1 MVVVMRAQTEIAAA
15 ESTKPVKWRLKFIF
29 WLDAALL
36 VSVCALQTL
45 HFTGLV
51 LHEWLGLAVVPLI
64 LIHLLLAWG
73 WIAAGTRSL
82 LTSQSARARV
92 NYLLNLSLFA
102 AVTAATYSGIL
113 ISQSAIPALTRSK
126 AATQLDYQ
134 WDKLHNEC
142 AVIVVILTGLHL
154 AINWDWA
161 LAAGKRIFRRSA
173 RGRP

>member
-1 MVVVMRAQTEIAAA
+1 MGAKTEITTA
-15 ESTKPVKWRLKFIF
+15 ESTKPAKRRLTFMF
-29 WLDAALL
+29 WLDATLL
-36 VSVCALQTL
+36 GSVCALQTL

-64 LIHLLLAWG
+64 LIHLLLAWS
-73 WIAAGTRSL
+73 WIATETRRL

-113 ISQSAIPALTRSK
+113 ISQRAIPALTRLK
-126 AATQLDYQ
+126 AVGELDYK

-142 AVIVVILTGLHL
+142 AVIVVILTGFHL
-154 AINWDWA
+154 AINWEWA
-161 LAAGKRIFRRSA
+161 LAAGKRIFRCFL

>member
-1 MVVVMRAQTEIAAA
+1 MVAVVNAQTEIATA
-15 ESTKPVKWRLKFIF
+15 ESTKPAKWRLKFMF

-36 VSVCALQTL
+36 VSVSALQTL

-64 LIHLLLAWG
+64 LIHLLFAWS
-73 WIAAGTRSL
+73 WIAAETRRF

-113 ISQSAIPALTRSK
+113 ISQRAVPALTRSK
-126 AATQLDYQ
+126 AATELDYK
-134 WDKLHNEC
+134 WDKLHNEF
-142 AVIVVILTGLHL
+142 AIIVVILTGLHL
-154 AINWDWA
+154 AINWDWV
-161 LAAGKRIFRRSA
+161 LAAGKRIFRRSL
-173 RGRP
+173 RGRI

>member
-1 MVVVMRAQTEIAAA
+1 MVAVIGSQAKIATA
-15 ESTKPVKWRLKFIF
+15 ESTKPAKWRLKLIF

-64 LIHLLLAWG
+64 VIHLLLVWS
-73 WIAAGTRSL
+73 WIAAETRRL
-82 LTSQSARARV
+82 LTSQSARARI

-113 ISQSAIPALTRSK
+113 ISQRAIPALTGSK
-126 AATQLDYQ
+126 AVTELDYK
-134 WDKLHNEC
+134 WDKLHNDS

-161 LAAGKRIFRRSA
+161 LAAGKRIFRRFL
-173 RGRP
+173 RDRP